1 MVKTWYKVIY
11 DGGWFKTDTL
21 DSAIETATMNELY
34 KGRVKRV
41 IKVTEQDCDL
51 KELPSRKDY

>member
-11 DGGWFKTDTL
+11 DGGWFKEDTL
-21 DSAIETATMNELY
+21 EAAIATATENELY

-41 IKVTEQDCDL
+41 IKVTERDCRL
-51 KELPSRKDY
+51 KL

>member
-11 DGGWFKTDTL
+11 EGGWFKEDTL
-21 DSAIETATMNELY
+21 EAAIATATKNELY

-41 IKVTEQDCDL
+41 VKITERDCSL
-51 KELPSRKDY
+51 KELKEGR

>member
-11 DGGWFKTDTL
+11 DGGWFKADTL
-21 DSAIETATMNELY
+21 EAVIETATRNELY

-41 IKVTEQDCDL
+41 IKVTERDCSLMEL
-51 KELPSRKDY
+51 KVEK

>member
-11 DGGWFKTDTL
+11 DGGWFKADTL
-21 DSAIETATMNELY
+21 EAVIETATMNELY

-41 IKVTEQDCDL
+41 IKVTERDCSL
-51 KELPSRKDY
+51 MELMEGK